1 VSGLIKSDAAGLDA
15 RVRALVFDAAG
26 NAAAPAPDPELVLL
40 RERALDLEA
49 ALAERDATAVQL
61 SEAAQAAY
69 EEGEAAGRE
78 AGRAEADAGRA
89 ETLERLQENAESA
102 VAALEERLEA
112 TDRLAALLARTCLDK
127 MFGAAG
133 PRGALVEDLIRHQL
147 DALRQEA
154 VIEIHVSAEDF
165 DCPDAAAAAAPACK
179 IIVSEALASGDCT
192 IRLGLGGL
200 EIGLGRQWDTL
211 RAALDGMI
219 ETEAAA

>member
-1 VSGLIKSDAAGLDA
+1 VTGLIKSGAAGLDA
-15 RVRALVFDAAG
+15 RVRTLVFDAAG
-26 NAAAPAPDPELVLL
+26 NAAAPAPDPELALL

-49 ALAERDATAVQL
+49 ALAERDATAVRL
-61 SEAAQAAY
+61 SEAAEAAF
-69 EEGEAAGRE
+69 EEGEAAGRAE
-78 AGRAEADAGRA
+78 ADSRRAEAL
-89 ETLERLQENAESA
+89 ETLMENADRA

-147 DALRQEA
+147 DALRQETM
-154 VIEIHVSAEDF
+154 IEIRVSAEDF
-165 DCPDAAAAAAPACK
+165 DCAEAVAAAAPACRT
-179 IIVSEALASGDCT
+179 IVSDALASGDCT
-192 IRLGLGGL
+192 IRLGLGEL

-219 ETEAAA
+219 ETETAA